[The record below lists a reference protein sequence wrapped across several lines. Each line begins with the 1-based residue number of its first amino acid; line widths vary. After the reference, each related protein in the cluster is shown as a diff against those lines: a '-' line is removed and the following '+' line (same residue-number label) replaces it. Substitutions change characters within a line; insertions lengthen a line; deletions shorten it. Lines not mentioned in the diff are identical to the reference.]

1 MLASRPPRALP
12 PMCLRGTWVFLAGVA
27 QQIDHGAQRRR
38 VVAAVRIIEMETGKG
53 AHQSART
60 RSRRPAARCSATS
73 SSMAKAIPTSASAAC
88 SIRRGSSRTSGPLTA
103 TESAFVP
110 LLNCHLYSSPED
122 TLRQPM
128 QRWPS
133 NFRATRPALPSEVG
147 RGRDDGQ
154 AQVPDPHG
162 AHAVLEVF
170 AEADA
175 GVETGFDDI
184 GETLVRHHFQGDAGI
199 VAGQFAETWRE
210 DETDG
215 VSRCVDS
222 YQAVRRFAKA
232 VKAVQRGGDVFER
245 RVQVCQQ
252 VLAGL
257 GRRDVASGAVEQADA
272 ELGFQFAQGV
282 AERRRGYAEG
292 GGGATETAFA
302 SDGDEGGET
311 GEIGLLH
318 WIIKI
323 TRSMKEIFPE

>member
-1 MLASRPPRALP
+1 M
-12 PMCLRGTWVFLAGVA
+12 
-27 QQIDHGAQRRR
+27 
-38 VVAAVRIIEMETGKG
+38 
-53 AHQSART
+53 
-60 RSRRPAARCSATS
+60 
-73 SSMAKAIPTSASAAC
+73 
-88 SIRRGSSRTSGPLTA
+88 
-103 TESAFVP
+103 
-110 LLNCHLYSSPED
+110 
-122 TLRQPM
+122 
-128 QRWPS
+128 
-133 NFRATRPALPSEVG
+133 
-147 RGRDDGQ
+147 
-154 AQVPDPHG
+154 
-162 AHAVLEVF
+162 LEVF

-282 AERRRGYAEG
+282 AERRRGHAEG
-292 GGGATETAFA
+292 GGGAAETAFA

-323 TRSMKEIFPE
+323 ARSMKEIFPG

>member
-1 MLASRPPRALP
+1 MAEQ
-12 PMCLRGTWVFLAGVA
+12 FL
-27 QQIDHGAQRRR
+27 
-38 VVAAVRIIEMETGKG
+38 
-53 AHQSART
+53 
-60 RSRRPAARCSATS
+60 
-73 SSMAKAIPTSASAAC
+73 
-88 SIRRGSSRTSGPLTA
+88 
-103 TESAFVP
+103 
-110 LLNCHLYSSPED
+110 
-122 TLRQPM
+122 
-128 QRWPS
+128 
-133 NFRATRPALPSEVG
+133 RATRPALPSEVS

-154 AQVPDPHG
+154 AQVRADPHG

-184 GETLVRHHFQGDAGI
+184 GETFVRHHFQGDAGI
-199 VAGQFAETWRE
+199 VAGQFAETWCE

-292 GGGATETAFA
+292 GGGAAETAFA

-323 TRSMKEIFPE
+323 TRSMKEIFPG